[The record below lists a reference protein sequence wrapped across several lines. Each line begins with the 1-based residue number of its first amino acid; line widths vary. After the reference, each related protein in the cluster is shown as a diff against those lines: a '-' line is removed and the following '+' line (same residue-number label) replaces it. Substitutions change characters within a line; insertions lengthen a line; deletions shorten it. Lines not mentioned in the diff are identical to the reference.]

1 MLISKSGYKEV
12 NSCHFSTNSTQ
23 NSHLKTMKNERKEQ
37 AYCDEKV
44 PTPSNDVTS
53 IDFGRAI
60 EIVGIAGIIL
70 SLIFLGYELKRSN
83 DIAETQAVA
92 TIYSMTNEMGLALAE
107 NPELS
112 RVFGQ
117 ALSDF
122 ESLSPDDRFTLYVL
136 LEYVINVNEAA
147 WKFYDKGIINQE
159 EADFYTR
166 NLCQLIGRH
175 PSLVEAWRSNKQH
188 RLPGFYEYATGVCEL

>member
-1 MLISKSGYKEV
+1 MPAPSKKI
-12 NSCHFSTNSTQ
+12 
-23 NSHLKTMKNERKEQ
+23 
-37 AYCDEKV
+37 
-44 PTPSNDVTS
+44 TS
-53 IDFGRAI
+53 IDVGRAV
-60 EIVGIAGIIL
+60 EIVGIAGIIV

-83 DIAETQAVA
+83 DIAETEAVA

-122 ESLSPDDRFTLYVL
+122 ESLSPDDRWTLYVL

-147 WKFYDKGIINQE
+147 WKYYDKGIINQE
-159 EADFYTR
+159 EADYFTR
-166 NLCQLIGRH
+166 GLCKLIGRD
-175 PSLVEAWRSNKQH
+175 PGLVAAWRSNKQD
-188 RLPGFYEYATGVCEL
+188 RLPGFYDYVTSVCEL

>member
-1 MLISKSGYKEV
+1 M
-12 NSCHFSTNSTQ
+12 
-23 NSHLKTMKNERKEQ
+23 
-37 AYCDEKV
+37 
-44 PTPSNDVTS
+44 PTPSNNVIS
-53 IDFGRAI
+53 IDVGRTV

-83 DIAETQAVA
+83 DIAETEAVA
-92 TIYSMTNEMGLALAE
+92 TIYSMTNELSLALAE

-122 ESLSPDDRFTLYVL
+122 ESLSPDDRWTLYAL

-147 WKFYDKGIINQE
+147 WKYYDKGIINQE
-159 EADFYTR
+159 EADYYTQG
-166 NLCQLIGRH
+166 LCRLIGLH
-175 PSLVEAWRSNKQH
+175 PSLVAAWRSNKQD